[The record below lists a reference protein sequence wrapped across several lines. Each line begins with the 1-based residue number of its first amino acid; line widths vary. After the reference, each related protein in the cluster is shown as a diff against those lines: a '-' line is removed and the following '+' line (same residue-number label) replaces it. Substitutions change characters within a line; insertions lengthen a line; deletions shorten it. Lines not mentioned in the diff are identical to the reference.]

1 MRPERLLPDLRP
13 PFWALT
19 LCATLI
25 PHQAVA
31 RETGTSQGTATAQ
44 VIEPIRTVPLEDLSF
59 GAISVAQG
67 RAGEVR
73 VNSDR
78 ATVTYVD
85 GVKPQCGARANC
97 SPHPGSFSVFGAAHQ
112 AYDVSLPSQ
121 ITAYGR
127 RTGRGLVVGD
137 LEMRSSNNPA
147 LRHGGRLDGDGR
159 DTFFVGGI
167 LSVPAGIEADV
178 FTAELPVTVSYN

>member
-1 MRPERLLPDLRP
+1 M
-13 PFWALT
+13 
-19 LCATLI
+19 
-25 PHQAVA
+25 
-31 RETGTSQGTATAQ
+31 GTSQGTATAQ
-44 VIEPIRTVPLEDLSF
+44 VVEPIRTVPLENLSF

-73 VNSDR
+73 VNSDG

-85 GVKPQCGARANC
+85 GAKPQCGARANC
-97 SPHPGSFSVFGAAHQ
+97 STHPGSFSVFGAAHQ

-121 ITAYGR
+121 VTAYGR

-147 LRHGGRLDGDGR
+147 LHHGGRLDGDGR